1 MPGNLPCARPGAPG
15 RRGRR
20 PQPVRRL
27 SPPAPSAR
35 QPSAGRQPRAAPRPA
50 AALPPDPGADPQ
62 KYPGGSGLGGV
73 SGALY
78 PSLPRSPNP
87 SKENLRHTERRSP
100 APGDSGRASAPRT
113 LAGALPQP
121 STTRP
126 RCPPLLA
133 LPAPRPSP
141 TGTMGHRAGDNR
153 HDGASSRAGHSPEP
167 GTGPPVC
174 TIKAAGRRNL
184 AFHGDLLTYDAAL
197 RDRCHFLHDGRDQ
210 RGHPPSPAAAW
221 RPGSDGP
228 WVTSAGP
235 PG

>member
-1 MPGNLPCARPGAPG
+1 MRRPGAPG

-27 SPPAPSAR
+27 SPPVVGGASAKGGPSTRGCTSAPTPVPIHRRIREDQGS
-35 QPSAGRQPRAAPRPA
+35 GE
-50 AALPPDPGADPQ
+50 
-62 KYPGGSGLGGV
+62 YPGH
-73 SGALY
+73 Y
-78 PSLPRSPNP
+78 TPSLPRSPNP
-87 SKENLRHTERRSP
+87 SKENLRHTERRPP

-113 LAGALPQP
+113 LAGTLPQP

-126 RCPPLLA
+126 RCPPLLT

-153 HDGASSRAGHSPEP
+153 HDGASSRARHSPEP

-184 AFHGDLLTYDAAL
+184 AFHGDLLTHDAAL

-235 PG
+235 WVTSGGPPG